1 MLSEV
6 IKKYVGWQGIGKIGL
21 VISKENDGTRFRG
34 ENNEKKV
41 DSSFDIDLPYAEMG
55 KVCGMFP
62 SLV

>member
-34 ENNEKKV
+34 ENNEKIK
-41 DSSFDIDLPYAEMG
+41 
-55 KVCGMFP
+55 
-62 SLV
+62 